1 MTTAM
6 GYFDGLGV
14 TAAAVQYDGTVY
26 GAQRLQD
33 WVLDGGMPPDYE
45 QDQVHDQT
53 TTLFIFGGVYE
64 IEPTDWLVNTVDND
78 WLIFDDDNMQDLFEY
93 VEEHEAS

>member
-33 WVLDGGMPPDYE
+33 WISDETFPPEYE
-45 QDQVHDQT
+45 QDEVHDVST
-53 TTLFIFGGVYE
+53 VLFIYGGSYA
-64 IEPTDWLVNTVDND
+64 IDSTDWLVNTIEGD
-78 WLIFDDDNMQDLFEY
+78 WFIFDDENMQDLFEY
-93 VEEHEAS
+93 TETEAL